1 MKACVFGHVW
11 NSAPKWLEAQTA
23 WRTNRQ
29 AKTVKPC
36 RTLVKGWSVTRQ
48 QLSLL
53 EQTLTEL
60 QRAVTFS
67 DFTSV
72 TIKFSHSKYFPSL
85 EFWIPCFSYA
95 PFGCNY
101 RSLWTSDWKGAHVF
115 SWELGIFLLRTN
127 TVMLPVWQDGMRA
140 CGPNDVSFISI
151 NTLNLII
158 YCKICPV
165 ALSETDR
172 HSLFPFPHFPIY
184 YKVINDHIHHCL
196 KVLSWHFLMN
206 EYCKNNFIQKIL
218 SKQ

>member
-1 MKACVFGHVW
+1 MSVWKNTWRWEKRACLDMHETLSQSDLRLRQRDG
-11 NSAPKWLEAQTA
+11 
-23 WRTNRQ
+23 RMDRQ

-36 RTLVKGWSVTRQ
+36 RTLVKGWSVLTRQ

-60 QRAVTFS
+60 QRAVAFS

-85 EFWIPCFSYA
+85 KFWIPCFLHA

-115 SWELGIFLLRTN
+115 SWELGIFLPRTD
-127 TVMLPVWQDGMRA
+127 TVMLPVWRDGMRA

-158 YCKICPV
+158 FCKICPV
-165 ALSETDR
+165 ALSETNR
-172 HSLFPFPHFPIY
+172 HSLFPFPHFPTY
-184 YKVINDHIHHCL
+184 YKVINNHMFKPL
-196 KVLSWHFLMN
+196 FKSFELALFN
-206 EYCKNNFIQKIL
+206 E
-218 SKQ
+218 